1 MFSVLQSLGPKDA
14 AARRRMDKRLGGGTA
29 AMLAKLSCAQLQHSD
44 KLLHSVRHS
53 RFGFDLAAIRPYTFS
68 LQAATSNG
76 FSSFDELVRDAL
88 MLDAA
93 LGSNSG
99 TPPPLPQDAR
109 AAFCLFMIRFHQLCT
124 RYLFTA
130 DFAFPPDSRLAR
142 LRLGSRG
149 IAGERPRAAASSP
162 TLALVFVGMLTCV
175 AAGRSDVSRLLA
187 AAAALQPFAEQM
199 RQISSRESAGT
210 SEGLQDDFEK

>member
-1 MFSVLQSLGPKDA
+1 MLRLSLAFKQSRESMFSVLQSLGPKDA
-14 AARRRMDKRLGGGTA
+14 AARSRMDKRLGGGTA

-53 RFGFDLAAIRPYTFS
+53 RFGFDLAVIRPYTFS

-99 TPPPLPQDAR
+99 TPPPPHSPAPSSRARCLLPV
-109 AAFCLFMIRFHQLCT
+109 H
-124 RYLFTA
+124 
-130 DFAFPPDSRLAR
+130 DS
-142 LRLGSRG
+142 
-149 IAGERPRAAASSP
+149 
-162 TLALVFVGMLTCV
+162 
-175 AAGRSDVSRLLA
+175 
-187 AAAALQPFAEQM
+187 
-199 RQISSRESAGT
+199 ISSIMYSVFIHCRFCVPTGLAPRT
-210 SEGLQDDFEK
+210 SPPWQPRHRRRAPPRSSLIPYARTCFC